1 MEVSPAGDVDP
12 VLAGGVSFQE
22 ELVVG
27 AVVSDPAEPFSALAD
42 AGEEDVGSFAFQML
56 GTGYSAYEAVEVA
69 AAVATADV
77 DGPAIVLSQGLQ
89 NLLAQVLEV
98 GDGFYGRLVANAM
111 LGGCGALREFFQ
123 AEVRREVLLSFH
135 FFAFLGV
142 LL

>member
-1 MEVSPAGDVDP
+1 VDP

-27 AVVSDPAEPFSALAD
+27 AVVSNPAEPFSALAD
-42 AGEEDVGSFAFQML
+42 AGEEDVGSFAFQVL
-56 GTGYSAYEAVEVA
+56 GTGYSANEAVEVP

-77 DGPAIVLSQGLQ
+77 DGPTIVLSQGLQ

>member
-1 MEVSPAGDVDP
+1 MDP
-12 VLAGGVSFQE
+12 VLAGGVLFQE

-42 AGEEDVGSFAFQML
+42 AGEEDVGCFAFQVL

-77 DGPAIVLSQGLQ
+77 DGPTIVLSQGLQ

-135 FFAFLGV
+135 LFAFLGV